1 MEISVAHQSGQCADY
16 GLYSANGLALL
27 DFKIKYISIMRSIIK
42 YLKEIVTAV
51 WSLLKGMKV
60 TGSYFFRPS
69 TIVTQKYPN
78 NRKELVMFERFKGE
92 VIMPHNENN
101 EHKCT
106 GCGICE
112 LNCPNGTIEV
122 ISKTV
127 ITEDGKKKRVI
138 DKHIYRLGMCTF
150 CALCVKTCPSNAL
163 AFSQEFEH
171 SVFNRALLI
180 KVLNKPGSQLMKGV
194 E

>member
-1 MEISVAHQSGQCADY
+1 
-16 GLYSANGLALL
+16 
-27 DFKIKYISIMRSIIK
+27 MRSVIN
-42 YLKEIVTAV
+42 YFKEILQGV
-51 WSLLKGMKV
+51 WSLLKGLKV
-60 TGSYFFRPS
+60 TGSYFVRPS
-69 TIVTQKYPN
+69 TIVTQKYPD
-78 NRKELVMFERFKGE
+78 NRKDLVMFDRFKGE
-92 VIMPHNENN
+92 VIMPHNEKN

-112 LNCPNGTIEV
+112 INCPNGSIEV
-122 ISKTV
+122 IPKTIV
-127 ITEDGKKKRVI
+127 EDGKKKRII

-171 SVFNRALLI
+171 SVFSKAKLI
-180 KVLNKPGSQLMKGV
+180 KVSNKPGSQLMKGV

>member
-1 MEISVAHQSGQCADY
+1 
-16 GLYSANGLALL
+16 
-27 DFKIKYISIMRSIIK
+27 MRSFINYIR
-42 YLKEIVTAV
+42 EILTGIL
-51 WSLLKGMKV
+51 SLLKGMKV
-60 TGSYFFRPS
+60 TGRYFFKPS
-69 TIVTQKYPN
+69 AIVTQKYPE
-78 NRKELVMFERFKGE
+78 NRKNLVMFDRFKGE
-92 VIMPHNENN
+92 VIMPHNEKN

-112 LNCPNGTIEV
+112 INCPNGSIEV
-122 ISKTV
+122 ISKTI
-127 ITEDGKKKRVI
+127 ITEDGKKKRII

-171 SVFNRALLI
+171 AVFNRANLI
-180 KVLNKPGSQLMKGV
+180 KISNKPGSQLMKGV

>member
-1 MEISVAHQSGQCADY
+1 
-16 GLYSANGLALL
+16 
-27 DFKIKYISIMRSIIK
+27 MRSIIN
-42 YLKEIVTAV
+42 YLKEIILGV

-60 TGSYFFRPS
+60 TGSYFFRPG
-69 TIVTQKYPN
+69 TTVTQRYPN
-78 NRKELVMFERFKGE
+78 NRKDLVMFDRFKGE
-92 VIMPHNENN
+92 VVMPHNDKN

-112 LNCPNGTIEV
+112 INCPNGSIEI
-122 ISKTV
+122 ISKSI
-127 ITEDGKKKRVI
+127 ITEDGKKKRAI

-163 AFSQEFEH
+163 AFSQKFEH
-171 SVFNRALLI
+171 AVFNRALLI
-180 KVLNKPGSQLMKGV
+180 KTLNKPGSQLMKGV

>member
-1 MEISVAHQSGQCADY
+1 
-16 GLYSANGLALL
+16 
-27 DFKIKYISIMRSIIK
+27 MRSIYN
-42 YLKEIVTAV
+42 YLKEVLTGI

-60 TGSYFFRPS
+60 TGSYFFSPS
-69 TIVTQKYPN
+69 KIVTQKYPD
-78 NRKELVMFERFKGE
+78 NRNKLVMFDRFKGE
-92 VIMPHNENN
+92 VIMPHNEKN

-112 LNCPNGTIEV
+112 INCPNGSIEI
-122 ISKTV
+122 ISKT
-127 ITEDGKKKRVI
+127 IAADDGKKKRAI

-150 CALCVKTCPSNAL
+150 CALCVKSCPSNAL
-163 AFSQEFEH
+163 AFGQEFEH
-171 SVFNRALLI
+171 AVFNRALLI

>member
-1 MEISVAHQSGQCADY
+1 MSNILNY
-16 GLYSANGLALL
+16 
-27 DFKIKYISIMRSIIK
+27 F
-42 YLKEIVTAV
+42 KEIYTGVK
-51 WSLLKGMKV
+51 SLLTGMKV

-78 NRKELVMFERFKGE
+78 NRKDLVMMERFKGE
-92 VIMPHNENN
+92 VIMPHNEKN

-112 LNCPNGTIEV
+112 MNCPNGTIEV
-122 ISKTV
+122 ISKT
-127 ITEDGKKKRVI
+127 ITTEDGKKKRVI
-138 DKHIYRLGMCTF
+138 DKHIYRLSMCTF
-150 CALCVKTCPSNAL
+150 CGLCVKTCPSNAL

-171 SVFNRALLI
+171 AVFNRQLLV
-180 KVLNKPGSQLMKGV
+180 KQLNKPGSQLTKGV